1 MFVPTSRLLIWI
13 VRAPAFWVSRRGRSK
28 DGERLGRLGEDTGD
42 LVFDRAV
49 PSSKWKLNGRL
60 GLQREGNGW
69 QPRASGQRGRRI
81 RRSTARS
88 PDSPLISATLRLALQ
103 SAATQSHRLAHEIAG
118 NITCRLYE
126 YTQDSKSGLH
136 QSSE

>member
-1 MFVPTSRLLIWI
+1 M
-13 VRAPAFWVSRRGRSK
+13 GK
-28 DGERLGRLGEDTGD
+28 DWGGWGEDTGD

-49 PSSKWKLNGRL
+49 PSSKWKLKGRL

-69 QPRASGQRGRRI
+69 QPRQKGVGGQRGRRI

-103 SAATQSHRLAHEIAG
+103 SAATQSHRL
-118 NITCRLYE
+118 
-126 YTQDSKSGLH
+126 Q
-136 QSSE
+136 

>member
-1 MFVPTSRLLIWI
+1 M
-13 VRAPAFWVSRRGRSK
+13 GK
-28 DGERLGRLGEDTGD
+28 DWGGWGEDTGD

-81 RRSTARS
+81 RRSRTRN
-88 PDSPLISATLRLALQ
+88 LACIKVPSRQ
-103 SAATQSHRLAHEIAG
+103 AVF
-118 NITCRLYE
+118 RLYCDN
-126 YTQDSKSGLH
+126 QQALR
-136 QSSE
+136 